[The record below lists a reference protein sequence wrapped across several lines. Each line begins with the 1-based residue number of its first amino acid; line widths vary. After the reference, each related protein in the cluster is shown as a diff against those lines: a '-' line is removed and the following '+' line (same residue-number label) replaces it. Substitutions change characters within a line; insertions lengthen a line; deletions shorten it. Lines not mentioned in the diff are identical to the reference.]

1 MRKMITQWVADDK
14 NAVVL
19 AAADDEE
26 EEEDDDS
33 NGGGRVSLTY
43 LLICNH
49 ILDDSNFDTSN
60 SYEQNVTIVWRH
72 LPYFLNL
79 FLLKL
84 KKIINFI

>member
-1 MRKMITQWVADDK
+1 MRKMITQWVADDD

-19 AAADDEE
+19 AAAADDD
-26 EEEDDDS
+26 EDDDS